1 MTVKIEWYS
10 GTGKGGQH
18 RNKHQ
23 NCCRITHI
31 ETGLVANGTESR
43 SRVANERAARAVL
56 LSRIYALLHK
66 NKERGLAGDERI
78 RTYHE
83 PDNRATDHASGV
95 TIPYKQALNDIGP
108 LIDAR
113 RKVIGDKQL

>member
-1 MTVKIEWYS
+1 VTVKIEWYS

-31 ETGLVANGTESR
+31 ETGLMATGARSR
-43 SRVANERAARAVL
+43 SRLDNERDARAVL
-56 LSRIYALLHK
+56 TARVAAYYHQD
-66 NKERGLAGDERI
+66 KERGLAGTERI
-78 RTYHE
+78 RTFHE
-83 PDNRATDHASGV
+83 PDNRATDHLSGV
-95 TIPYKQALNDIGP
+95 TIPYRQAMDDIGP

-113 RKVIGDKQL
+113 RLAIGERDA